1 MTRMQEFQLLELLS
15 QVHRRLVRHLAPLFQ
30 AEGLS
35 GTEMLV
41 LWKVNKRGA
50 LRATELAG
58 DIGIPPSTFTGIF
71 DRLVARGLLER
82 VPDPEDR
89 RSVLVR
95 GTPALQEFINRL
107 TAAIET
113 ELRGIFSD
121 LPGGCSQRLLADL
134 QLLRDYL
141 EGEEGEGHG
150 R

>member
-1 MTRMQEFQLLELLS
+1 MQELQLLELLS
-15 QVHRRLVRHLAPLFQ
+15 RVHRRLVRHLAPLFQ

-35 GTEMLV
+35 ATEMHV
-41 LWKVNKRGA
+41 LWKVNRRGA

-82 VPDPEDR
+82 VPDPDDR

-95 GTPALQEFINRL
+95 GTPALQEFIVRL
-107 TAAIET
+107 TVAVEN
-113 ELRGIFSD
+113 ELRGLFNA
-121 LPGGCSQRLLADL
+121 LPGGCRERLLADL
-134 QLLRDYL
+134 KLLQDYL